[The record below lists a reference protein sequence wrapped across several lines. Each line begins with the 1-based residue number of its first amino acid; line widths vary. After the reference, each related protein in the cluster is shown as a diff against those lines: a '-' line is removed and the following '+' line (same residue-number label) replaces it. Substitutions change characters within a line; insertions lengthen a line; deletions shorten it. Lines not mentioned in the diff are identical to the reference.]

1 MDLNFVLFN
10 IHDVFRA
17 ADSLVDKIKAVVVM
31 NWNQKSIKLLV
42 QKIYYLAEDEPG
54 NISIYKVKMLKSGA
68 SYLNNAMVNKI
79 LDDIVAADTNKN

>member
-10 IHDVFRA
+10 VHDVFRA

-42 QKIYYLAEDEPG
+42 QTI
-54 NISIYKVKMLKSGA
+54 
-68 SYLNNAMVNKI
+68 
-79 LDDIVAADTNKN
+79 